1 MTVGLTTLVLNADM
15 EPISL
20 LPIEHIPVEDAVTRV
35 LNGTCVVV
43 DEYDRAIK
51 TPTLRMN
58 WPSVIMRKDFLRADY
73 KQIMGMTNTN
83 LYYRD
88 HGVCAYCS
96 TPLTISGMTVD
107 HVRPKSHAGHRQW
120 ENLVA
125 ACAACN
131 SAKGNNMP
139 VGEWR
144 PKHRQYAPTYWQLL
158 VNRKKFPITLPH
170 ESWVPYVLW
179 DSDILVV

>member
-51 TPTLRMN
+51 TPALRMN

-73 KQIMGMTNTN
+73 S
-83 LYYRD
+83 R
-88 HGVCAYCS
+88 
-96 TPLTISGMTVD
+96 
-107 HVRPKSHAGHRQW
+107 
-120 ENLVA
+120 
-125 ACAACN
+125 
-131 SAKGNNMP
+131 
-139 VGEWR
+139 
-144 PKHRQYAPTYWQLL
+144 
-158 VNRKKFPITLPH
+158 
-170 ESWVPYVLW
+170 SWA
-179 DSDILVV
+179 